1 MNDFIKSDLKKLAQ
15 LNLTRLLIISYFTQ
29 AYGIASIVT
38 HVQVIETRN
47 ILKRR
52 EYSFPGTLQTSFD
65 SLLL

>member
-1 MNDFIKSDLKKLAQ
+1 MNDFIKSDLKKLAY
-15 LNLTRLLIISYFTQ
+15 LKLTRLLIISYFTQ

-38 HVQVIETRN
+38 YVQVIETRN

-52 EYSFPGTLQTSFD
+52 EHSFPIALQISFD